1 MHNAIKTAIV
11 VSMLSLVAACGGS
24 SKSTK
29 PAATATS
36 SPAPVSD
43 AAFKTAAASAATS
56 VQIVAN
62 DLPAGWSGKPHE
74 PNTTQLDLTPT
85 CAFFNAVDPWTSAVA
100 NINSDDFAGP
110 ADSEIKSQAVA
121 YRTADVAKSDSSVAS
136 TLVTRCADEISRAL
150 EASIVAGESG
160 ATAHVSLTPLVA
172 SDLGGWT
179 AGYKVSLSATSAAG
193 EKTFSV
199 VDAILWKLS
208 GRMIGTLE
216 YSGSETEPV
225 DSALI
230 GTLKSLIAKRTADAD
245 ATLPN

>member
-1 MHNAIKTAIV
+1 MHNAIKVAIAV
-11 VSMLSLVAACGGS
+11 TMLALVAACGGA

-29 PAATATS
+29 PVATN
-36 SPAPVSD
+36 PPVSD
-43 AAFKTAAASAATS
+43 AAFKTAAATAAKS
-56 VQIVAN
+56 MQLVAS
-62 DLPAGWSGKPHE
+62 DLPAGWSGKPYE
-74 PNTTQLDLTPT
+74 PNTTQLDLSPACT
-85 CAFFNAVDPWTSAVA
+85 FFNAVDPWTNAVA
-100 NINSDDFAGP
+100 NINSDDFTGP

-121 YRTADVAKSDSSVAS
+121 YRTAELAQSDSSRAN
-136 TLVTRCADEISRAL
+136 TLVTQCADEIGRAL

-179 AGYKVSLSATSAAG
+179 AGYNVSLSATSAAG

-199 VDAILWKLS
+199 VGAILWKLS

-216 YSGSETEPV
+216 YSGSDTTPV
-225 DSALI
+225 DSAI
-230 GTLKSLIAKRTADAD
+230 VNALKALLVKRLTGAD